1 MSASI
6 RKICKTIFLILTSLA
21 FLFPLLWIIQI
32 SLKTNTQVFTDPF
45 ALPLP
50 PQWVNYYHAFQTID
64 FFTLF
69 KNTFFV
75 TVASISV
82 GIALAVLA
90 SFAIARMRFGSGRLQ
105 RFFYNYYVLG
115 MLIPTFIL
123 LYPLFRMSVALGTN
137 NTLWSVILPYW
148 GFTAPLHSMIFVTAF
163 KGIPTELDEA
173 AAIDG
178 CGCFRILLT
187 VDLPL
192 IKPAIATSMIIA
204 ILGCWNEY
212 PLSSVMLISND
223 LWTLSLAASKF
234 QGLYSANYAE
244 MAAAIVILT
253 IPQLII
259 FAFFQKQIQD
269 GVVSGAVKG

>member
-1 MSASI
+1 MIVTA
-6 RKICKTIFLILTSLA
+6 LA
-21 FLFPLLWIIQI
+21 FLFPILWIIQI

-50 PQWVNYYHAFQTID
+50 PQWVNYYNALQTID

-82 GIALAVLA
+82 GIAFAVLA

-123 LYPLFRMSVALGTN
+123 LYPLFRMSVTLGTN
-137 NTLWSVILPYW
+137 NTLWAVILPYW

-212 PLSSVMLISND
+212 SLSSVMLISND

-234 QGLYSANYAE
+234 QGLYSANYAG